1 MIPCGPRPPFLRRRG
16 AMLRFGPCDAL
27 HVCVMETEFGDG
39 SIAVDEAV
47 CLIDVCHG
55 DVPISVD
62 HVISVHLGDDDV
74 EEFLYRLRL
83 AVQAEVV
90 DPDFKVNA
98 ILGAVFLG
106 NPLVG
111 IDGAP
116 EGVG

>member
-1 MIPCGPRPPFLRRRG
+1 
-16 AMLRFGPCDAL
+16 MLRLVSCDDGL
-27 HVCVMETEFGDG
+27 HGCVVETEVRDG

-47 CLIDVCHG
+47 SLIDVCDG
-55 DVPISVD
+55 DVAVSLD
-62 HVISVHLGDDDV
+62 HVISVQLGDDDV
-74 EEFLYRLRL
+74 EEFLLGFRL

-90 DPDFKVNA
+90 DPDFKVDA

-111 IDGAP
+111 VDGAP